1 MLFAV
6 AVMDPTIKMIFYAA
20 AVVLFA
26 LAAIGFAPEYSGAG
40 LLLSRRPLA
49 ECAGRP
55 PEPRHPVVP
64 VRARSQRWPRRTP
77 GQPRPLGRRP
87 ATTRASSW

>member
-26 LAAIGFAPEYSGAG
+26 LAAIGFERGKVSFVAAG
-40 LLLSRRPLA
+40 LAAFVFPYFWDALA
-49 ECAGRP
+49 
-55 PEPRHPVVP
+55 
-64 VRARSQRWPRRTP
+64 TM
-77 GQPRPLGRRP
+77 
-87 ATTRASSW
+87 

>member
-26 LAAIGFAPEYSGAG
+26 LAAIGFERGKISFVAAG
-40 LLLSRRPLA
+40 LAAFVFPFFWDALA
-49 ECAGRP
+49 
-55 PEPRHPVVP
+55 
-64 VRARSQRWPRRTP
+64 TM
-77 GQPRPLGRRP
+77 
-87 ATTRASSW
+87 